1 MRCVLHQSP
10 FTRTPRSARVRHDPN
25 QSNIV
30 VSPSRP
36 DEALHKT
43 YPSATDGFT
52 YRFKMVMAEGR
63 PYSEVVSTLA
73 FPGPFTL
80 ITPEPTA
87 RPSRCH
93 APEQASPRCILA
105 PGVSLVGCPWAGWF
119 CGKPANRLHAC
130 CPRAALCAVDIRLR
144 GRALRLVTGAA

>member
-1 MRCVLHQSP
+1 MRFASVAAHEDPEKPC
-10 FTRTPRSARVRHDPN
+10 TARARHDPN

-36 DEALHKT
+36 GEALHKT

-63 PYSEVVSTLA
+63 PYSDVVSTLA

-80 ITPEPTA
+80 VTPEPTA
-87 RPSRCH
+87 RPSRCP
-93 APEQASPRCILA
+93 APEQASPRGTLA
-105 PGVSLVGCPWAGWF
+105 PDVSLADLPWAG
-119 CGKPANRLHAC
+119 
-130 CPRAALCAVDIRLR
+130 
-144 GRALRLVTGAA
+144 